1 MTMDDWMRRHA
12 DALARETGIDRAE
25 FELDDEAIDIVLDVA
40 AAAAHE
46 SGARTNAPLLCYLVG
61 LAAQRGGKSLHE
73 LAAIVR
79 STS

>member
-25 FELDDEAIDIVLDVA
+25 LELDDEAIDIVLDVA

-61 LAAQRGGKSLHE
+61 RVQGERDLDE
-73 LAAIVR
+73 LAAELR
-79 STS
+79 RAGS